1 MSEGGADMI
10 KVDAAAEFPDVV
22 RALVEAGIPVFAQF
36 GLTPQTAGKYG
47 IPYSAQ
53 NSPAGAGHAPRP
65 RPSWSKKQS
74 FWKTP
79 ARRSSTSPIPVRS
92 PAPPWSRR

>member
-1 MSEGGADMI
+1 MI

-22 RALVEAGIPVFAQF
+22 RALVGEGIPVFAQF
-36 GLTPQTAGKYG
+36 GLTPQTAAKYG

-53 NSPAGAGHAPRP
+53 NSPQRRP
-65 RPSWSKKQS
+65 AAKRRRSSSKKQS
-74 FWKTP
+74 FSKLP
-79 ARRSSTSPIPVRS
+79 APACSISPIPVRW